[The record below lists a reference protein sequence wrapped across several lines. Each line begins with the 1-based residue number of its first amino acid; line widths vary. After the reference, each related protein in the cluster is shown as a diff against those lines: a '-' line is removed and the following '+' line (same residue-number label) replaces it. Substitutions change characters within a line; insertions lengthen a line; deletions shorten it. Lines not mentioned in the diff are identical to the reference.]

1 MKENKL
7 VLSHNEVF
15 QTDPNDKDKVI
26 MKIPNELM
34 EKQGWTVGTLVKIKV
49 GDQGTIIIESVEGQE
64 NE

>member
-1 MKENKL
+1 MSENKL

-34 EKQGWTVGTLVKIKV
+34 QKQGWTIGTPVKIKV